1 MLIIAYGMGI
11 ITQDYRLVVSRKRS
25 KELLEEF
32 RNNFDSLWE
41 RIIVDPVDGIR
52 ISGFVDE

>member
-1 MLIIAYGMGI
+1 MGI